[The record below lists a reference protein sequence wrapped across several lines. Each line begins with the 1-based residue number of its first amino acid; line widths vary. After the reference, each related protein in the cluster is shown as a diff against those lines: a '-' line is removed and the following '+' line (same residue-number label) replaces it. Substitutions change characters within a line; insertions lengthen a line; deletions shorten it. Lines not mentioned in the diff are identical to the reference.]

1 VSHLQTSTG
10 NRVWSPEQERLK
22 PAECFADCSWCPR
35 STLET
40 QNQLVVYLGKDVL
53 SESAGASHDVSQGN
67 AGKDGDDFDDEDD
80 DDAQSGATSN
90 VRSGVSSRNTNT
102 RRFWRSSKKW
112 SRALIIA
119 AANDD
124 INLMK
129 KCLKKSADIE
139 YRSKNGSLS
148 HEGMAAIHVAA
159 EGNKVAALRLL
170 IERGANV
177 NSTIEVTEETP
188 LHLTAQGGFSTAT
201 LDLIRSGANLD
212 DQDQYHQTPLLLA
225 NDENMEVILLR
236 AGADPRLYNVE
247 AFTALHY
254 AANFGHDEAVKLM
267 LSDRRTNVD
276 ARDKLERTA
285 LWMAC
290 SSNDAERSKIESVV
304 LMLLKAGASP
314 NAESRDD
321 NTTPFCMAVEHGRN
335 SLVRLMLDN
344 SKVDL
349 ASHPGS
355 LHVAAG
361 LSNAKV
367 LQTLLP
373 YYRNIN
379 ARDPT
384 TGDPPLHVAVR
395 EGRRNSVAA
404 LLEWAKTDLRAGS
417 RSDCLAAIHIAF
429 EQHNLAI
436 VELLL
441 KAHKSRGLPMNPI
454 VNCKEHR
461 GLLPV
466 HFSPTAKH
474 IEAWVRAGLPV
485 NIVDPRKGVPILH
498 YHVLHGEMEVVTALV
513 KHGADIT
520 SKDEGGNTAIERLCA
535 EEEVWRSGFQKRL
548 AILRALHNLSP
559 INEVC
564 RANIGK
570 WKDAKLRAAVQGQL
584 PWRTMG
590 ETAASLI
597 TPGNAMA
604 AVGVVVLGAF
614 GIGRPK

>member
-1 VSHLQTSTG
+1 V
-10 NRVWSPEQERLK
+10 
-22 PAECFADCSWCPR
+22 
-35 STLET
+35 ET
-40 QNQLVVYLGKDVL
+40 QNQLVVHLGKDVL
-53 SESAGASHDVSQGN
+53 SESARASHDASQGN
-67 AGKDGDDFDDEDD
+67 PGKDGDNFDDEDDDD
-80 DDAQSGATSN
+80 DDAQSGAKSN
-90 VRSGVSSRNTNT
+90 VQSGVSSRNTNT
-102 RRFWRSSKKW
+102 RRFWKRSSKKW
-112 SRALIIA
+112 SRALITA

-124 INLMK
+124 INLMT

-139 YRSKNGSLS
+139 YRSKDGIPS

-159 EGNKVAALRLL
+159 EGNKVAALRML
-170 IERGANV
+170 IEQGANV
-177 NSTIEVTEETP
+177 NSTIKVSGETP
-188 LHLTAQGGFSTAT
+188 LHLTARGGFSTAT
-201 LDLIRSGANLD
+201 RDLIRSGANLD
-212 DQDQYHQTPLLLA
+212 VQDQSHQTPLLVA
-225 NDENMEVILLR
+225 NDENVKMILLQ

-254 AANFGHDEAVKLM
+254 AANFGHNEAVKLM

-290 SSNDAERSKIESVV
+290 SSNDAEQSKIKSVV

-314 NAESRDD
+314 NAKSRDA
-321 NTTPFCMAVEHGRN
+321 NTTPFRMAVERGRD

-349 ASHPGS
+349 ASHPDS

-395 EGRRNSVAA
+395 KGRRDSVAA
-404 LLEWAKTDLRAGS
+404 LLDWENTDLRAGS

-441 KAHKSRGLPMNPI
+441 KAHKIRGVPIKPI

-466 HFSPTAKH
+466 HLSRTAKH

-485 NIVDPRKGVPILH
+485 NLVDPRKGVPILH
-498 YHVLHGEMEVVTALV
+498 FHVLHGEMEVVTALV
-513 KHGADIT
+513 KHGADLT
-520 SKDEGGNTAIERLCA
+520 SKDEEGDTAIECLCA
-535 EEEVWRSGFQKRL
+535 EEEVWRSDFQKRL

-570 WKDAKLRAAVQGQL
+570 WKDAKLRAALQGQL

-590 ETAASLI
+590 EAAANLI
-597 TPGNAMA
+597 TTGNAVA

-614 GIGRPK
+614 GMGRK

>member
-1 VSHLQTSTG
+1 
-10 NRVWSPEQERLK
+10 LK
-22 PAECFADCSWCPR
+22 PAEYFTDGSWCLR
-35 STLET
+35 STVET

-53 SESAGASHDVSQGN
+53 SMSAGASHDVSQGN
-67 AGKDGDDFDDEDD
+67 PGKDGDDFDDDN

-90 VRSGVSSRNTNT
+90 VQSGVSSRNTNT
-102 RRFWRSSKKW
+102 RRFWKRSSKKW
-112 SRALIIA
+112 SRVLITA

-124 INLMK
+124 LNLIK

-139 YRSKNGSLS
+139 YRSKDGIPS

-170 IERGANV
+170 IEQGANV
-177 NSTIEVTEETP
+177 NSIIKVSEETP
-188 LHLTAQGGFSTAT
+188 RHLTARGGFSTAT
-201 LDLIRSGANLD
+201 RDLIRSGANLD
-212 DQDQYHQTPLLLA
+212 VQDQYHQTPLLVA
-225 NDENMEVILLR
+225 NEENTKVILLQ

-254 AANFGHDEAVKLM
+254 AANFGHNEAVKVM
-267 LSDRRTNVD
+267 LSDRRINVD

-290 SSNDAERSKIESVV
+290 SSNDAEQSKTKSVV
-304 LMLLKAGASP
+304 SMLLKAGASP
-314 NAESRDD
+314 NAESRDA
-321 NTTPFCMAVEHGRN
+321 NTTPFCVAVGKGRN
-335 SLVRLMLDN
+335 SLVRLMLNN

-379 ARDPT
+379 ARDPA

-395 EGRRNSVAA
+395 EGRRDSVAA
-404 LLEWAKTDLRAGS
+404 LLECREIDLRAGS
-417 RSDCLAAIHIAF
+417 RSDRLAAIHIAF

-441 KAHKSRGLPMNPI
+441 KAYKNRRLPMEPI
-454 VNCKEHR
+454 VNCEEHS

-466 HFSPTAKH
+466 HFSSTARH

-485 NIVDPRKGVPILH
+485 NIVDPRKGAPILH
-498 YHVLHGEMEVVTALV
+498 YHVLHGEVEVVTALV
-513 KHGADIT
+513 KHGADLT
-520 SKDEGGNTAIERLCA
+520 SKNEEGDTAIECLCA
-535 EEEVWRSGFQKRL
+535 EEEVWRSSFQKRL
-548 AILRALHNLSP
+548 AILRALQKLSP

-570 WKDAKLRAAVQGQL
+570 WKDAKLRAAVQGHL

-590 ETAASLI
+590 ETAANLM
-597 TPGNAMA
+597 TPGNAVA
-604 AVGVVVLGAF
+604 AVGVVFLGAF